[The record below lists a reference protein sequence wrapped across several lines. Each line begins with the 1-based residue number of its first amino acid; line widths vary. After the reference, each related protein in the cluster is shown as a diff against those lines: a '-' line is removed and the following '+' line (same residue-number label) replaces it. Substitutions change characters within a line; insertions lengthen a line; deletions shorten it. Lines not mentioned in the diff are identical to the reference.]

1 MRHTTWIIL
10 AAVLVLGTGALAK
23 TTETV
28 IYELYPDGGAGPE
41 APVVFD
47 RHGNLYGTASY
58 GGVNGDGAVFEL
70 TPSGSGWTPTIL
82 HTFTGGSDGA
92 NLYGPVV
99 LDKHGNVFGTTY
111 QGGNPGDG
119 TVFELQYSRGV
130 WSKTVLYNFCS
141 SSGCADGAY
150 PESGLVLD
158 AEGNLYGTTQGGG
171 ATNRGVVFE
180 LTPSGGGAW
189 AETVLYS
196 FSGANDGKY
205 PTADVTLDSAGN
217 IYGTTPI
224 GTANYG
230 TVYELTPSE
239 SGWTETTLHTFFGGN
254 DGATPSGPVVLDA
267 SGDVYGTTLSG
278 GYDNENC
285 PNGCGTVFK
294 LHAANKW
301 NENVLYRFKARN
313 DGLGPIGGVVLDKYG
328 DIYGA
333 ASGGKD
339 EIGTVFIL
347 TNSILGW
354 TIHPVPLTNYNAE
367 YPYAGVTLH
376 GGNIYGTAYGEGG
389 LGAVFLL
396 TF

>member
-1 MRHTTWIIL
+1 MRHKTWIIF

-47 RHGNLYGTASY
+47 RHGNLYGTASF
-58 GGVNGDGAVFEL
+58 GGVNGDGTVFEL

-82 HTFTGGSDGA
+82 HTFHGGLDGA

-99 LDKHGNVFGTTY
+99 LDKHGNVFGTTAM
-111 QGGNPGDG
+111 GGKHNEG
-119 TVFELQYSRGV
+119 TVFELKSSDGQ
-130 WSKTVLYNFCS
+130 WSKKVLHYFNS
-141 SSGCADGAY
+141 SAKSYDGVQ
-150 PESGLVLD
+150 PDSGLVFD
-158 AEGNLYGTTQGGG
+158 PEGNLYGTTQVGG
-171 ATNRGVVFE
+171 ATNHGVVFE

-196 FSGANDGKY
+196 FTGANDGED
-205 PTADVTLDSAGN
+205 PTAGVTLDSAGN

-224 GTANYG
+224 GTTNYG

-239 SGWTETTLHTFFGGN
+239 SDWTETTLHTFFGGN

-267 SGDVYGTTLSG
+267 NGDVYGTTLSG
-278 GYDNENC
+278 GGTC
-285 PNGCGTVFK
+285 GCGAVFE
-294 LHAANKW
+294 LHATNNWK
-301 NENVLYRFKARN
+301 ENVLYRFKAKD
-313 DGLGPIGGVVLDKYG
+313 DGAGPIGGVVLDKYG
-328 DIYGA
+328 DLYGA

-347 TNSILGW
+347 THSILGW
-354 TIHPVPLTNYNAE
+354 TIHPESLTYGYAQ
-367 YPYAGVTLH
+367 YPHAGVTLD
-376 GGNIYGTAYGEGG
+376 GIGNIYGTTYGEGG
-389 LGAVFLL
+389 SGAVFFL